1 MHIGREAETALII
14 IMTTSVTI
22 AAAVLADRRARR
34 RAAAVM
40 VRLPLDRTGYW
51 GVYSDAIAD
60 LGGIG
65 GEHRETPPDS
75 PDN

>member
-1 MHIGREAETALII
+1 MYIGREAETALII

-40 VRLPLDRTGYW
+40 SHLPLDRSGYW
-51 GVYSDAIAD
+51 GVYSDVLAD
-60 LGGIG
+60 LGGID
-65 GEHRETPPDS
+65 GEQPRETPPDR
-75 PDN
+75 